1 MIPKEIFLKHGVTE
15 STEPRGD
22 ITRKI
27 LLVDW
32 DRKHIFVVIDI
43 QQVLVDELEHDLDGF
58 REFIGKIVSL
68 GDILFDIVQL
78 RFGQLDFFAVVDRF
92 THL

>member
-1 MIPKEIFLKHGVTE
+1 MEPIRSIIPKEIFLKHGVTE

-27 LLVDW
+27 LLIDW

-43 QQVLVDELEHDLDGF
+43 QQVLVD
-58 REFIGKIVSL
+58 
-68 GDILFDIVQL
+68 
-78 RFGQLDFFAVVDRF
+78 
-92 THL
+92 